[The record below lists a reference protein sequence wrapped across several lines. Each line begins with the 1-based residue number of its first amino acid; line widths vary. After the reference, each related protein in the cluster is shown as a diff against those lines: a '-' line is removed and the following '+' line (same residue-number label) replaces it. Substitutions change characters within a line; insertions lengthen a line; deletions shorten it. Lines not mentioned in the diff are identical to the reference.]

1 MNFCQI
7 QNHKGKSIGRKTEK
21 CLLSSGIF
29 RVFTVI
35 VDNASCNDISLSYL
49 KVSMKD
55 WNVHPLKGEY
65 LHVRCCAHILHLIIS
80 DGLKETHDS
89 VTRIRNVVRF
99 VHSSPSCMDRFRTFI
114 KDCRI
119 QDNCTVQL
127 DVPTR
132 WNSTYLMLETA
143 LKFHRAFKRLGERDT
158 KFAMMQGGIPLSKDW
173 DNARVFVRF
182 LKTFLGSH

>member
-65 LHVRCCAHILHLIIS
+65 LHVKCCTHILNLIVS
-80 DGLKETHDS
+80 YGLKDINDS
-89 VTRIRNVVRF
+89 I
-99 VHSSPSCMDRFRTFI
+99 I
-114 KDCRI
+114 G
-119 QDNCTVQL
+119 L
-127 DVPTR
+127 E
-132 WNSTYLMLETA
+132 MLSDLYILLLVIWMGLE
-143 LKFHRAFKRLGERDT
+143 
-158 KFAMMQGGIPLSKDW
+158 LS
-173 DNARVFVRF
+173 
-182 LKTFLGSH
+182 